1 MEIAM
6 EAFVC
11 ILIAA
16 TWASPL
22 SAQDSTRVIVDSA
35 LTPATHPYRDP
46 HRALIFGTLIP
57 GAGHIYAGEY
67 WHGIINYET
76 TVMTIGAGAMVFIVD
91 KCTFSFFSAAR
102 CNAGPQWPHQ
112 ALGVVTVGLGF
123 WQWISSARDAQR
135 AAERANAKH
144 QRKAAAAK
152 PIIEAPVGSH
162 GDWRVGVAIPW

>member
-1 MEIAM
+1 MEVAM
-6 EAFVC
+6 KALVW

-16 TWASPL
+16 AWMPL

-46 HRALIFGTLIP
+46 HRALIFGSLIP

-76 TVMTIGAGAMVFIVD
+76 TVMTIGAGAIVFIVD
-91 KCTFSFFSAAR
+91 ECTFSFFSAKR
-102 CNAGPQWPHQ
+102 CNPGPQWPHQ

-123 WQWISSARDAQR
+123 WQWVSSARDAPR
-135 AAERANAKH
+135 AAERANVKH
-144 QRKAAAAK
+144 RKAAAVK
-152 PIIEAPVGSH
+152 PIIDAPVGSR